1 MEDDTPLAVDM
12 LPEIENWLEYMK
24 EQLNKEVID
33 LVELSEIE
41 RVYEITKEQE

>member
-1 MEDDTPLAVDM
+1 MKEEATLAVDM
-12 LPEIENWLEYMK
+12 LQQIREWTEYMQGELDK
-24 EQLNKEVID
+24 EQID